1 MGVLNLEFRKGSW
14 FAIIVVPERLRE
26 RVGRR
31 VLRRNLGTSDKQ
43 TAISV
48 KEPVLLEFR
57 QRLLEAERAIE
68 PTAAAVP
75 EASTPPFNRSLERKL
90 EITMLR
96 ERAQRVETTRLE
108 RRWRA
113 RVTGVEP
120 VRAAPA
126 KVVITF
132 AQASTECVASRR
144 PGWKRDAWSGPL
156 ARHAFPVIGDKAVA
170 SINVDDVLSVL
181 SPIWV
186 STPQQAKK
194 LRTYIEGVLAYARV
208 RGWRDGPNV
217 AMWGD
222 NLQHLLA
229 PTHKIAVTQ
238 HHESMDWQEIPT
250 FMKRLRD
257 DDDARSRVLE
267 FAILT
272 AARGNEAV
280 GCMWSELDLE
290 GRTWRVP
297 APRMKQRRE
306 HVVPLSDRAVQVVEG
321 MRGKHRSLVFPGR
334 NGKRLG
340 ANALQRWVRQLTT
353 GATAHGFR
361 ASFRTWCA
369 DHGKDSELAEWS
381 LAHVTGGAVEAAY
394 RRSDALERRRV
405 LMQSWSDYCGS
416 STS

>member
-1 MGVLNLEFRKGSW
+1 
-14 FAIIVVPERLRE
+14 
-26 RVGRR
+26 
-31 VLRRNLGTSDKQ
+31 LRRNLRTSDKQ
-43 TAISV
+43 VAISV
-48 KEPVLLEFR
+48 KEPILLEFR

-68 PTAAAVP
+68 PTKTVAVP
-75 EASTPPFNRSLERKL
+75 ETLAPPFIPWLERKIEL
-90 EITMLR
+90 NEMRTR
-96 ERAQRVETTRLE
+96 RQRVETARLE
-108 RRWRA
+108 RRWRE
-113 RVTGVEP
+113 RVTGEKP
-120 VRAAPA
+120 IAPAPA
-126 KVVITF
+126 KVAITF
-132 AQASTECVASRR
+132 AQAATECVAAKR

-156 ARHAFPVIGDKAVA
+156 IRHAFPAIGDKAVA
-170 SINVDDVLSVL
+170 SINVDDVLKVL
-181 SPIWV
+181 QPIWV
-186 STPQQAKK
+186 STPQLAKK
-194 LRTYIEGVLAYARV
+194 LRSYIESILSYARV
-208 RGWRDGPNV
+208 RGWRNGPNV

-238 HHESMDWQEIPT
+238 HHESMDWREIPGFIT
-250 FMKRLRD
+250 RLRGD
-257 DDDARSRVLE
+257 DDVRSRVLE

-280 GCMWSELDLE
+280 GCMWSELDLQ

-306 HVVPLSDRAVQVVEG
+306 HVVPLSDRAVQVVEEMKG
-321 MRGKHRSLVFPGR
+321 RHRSLVFPSGD
-334 NGKRLG
+334 GKRLG

-394 RRSDALERRRV
+394 RRSDALERRRG
-405 LMQSWSDYCGS
+405 LMAEWADYC
-416 STS
+416 TS